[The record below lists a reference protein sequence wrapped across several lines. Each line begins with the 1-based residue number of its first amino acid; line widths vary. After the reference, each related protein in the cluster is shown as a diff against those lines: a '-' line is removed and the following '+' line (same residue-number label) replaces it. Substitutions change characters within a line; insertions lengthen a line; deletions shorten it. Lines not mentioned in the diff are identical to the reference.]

1 MRIFLKFLKWLGIT
15 LGVLLALFIGINAF
29 DEKLDPGAAAILNA
43 QPKVKAEDNAYFYW
57 AGMYTVASNS
67 PSEAGRNCVLAQLKV
82 AQAGTLINDL
92 DHIPECREQN
102 ALKTID
108 DQSIACDWRQK
119 SCLKQYFEQHATI
132 ENLAAQNKAVLAR
145 YKQLLEFKQFADT
158 YYLQQ
163 FAVFS
168 KIPPVRL
175 YQAISATRL
184 QAGDTKGFIRRTQAE
199 TRFYRMVLSG
209 ESSLLS
215 KLIGIA
221 WLEGSARLVS
231 DAVHANPALAQQNQ
245 AALLE
250 ITRPLN
256 MAERSLEKPM
266 EGEFR
271 FSTSMWRSIFAVN
284 TSLPERWLY
293 PLVFKQNA
301 TANHLYHD
309 LSIWRD
315 LSQAPTEQYLAAEK
329 TALEQL
335 SNPWRDGY
343 LHLVYNPMGKIL
355 AGIGTTAYASYPRRI
370 IDADG
375 LLRLVSLQIQI
386 AAHKIPESEI
396 PAFLKSAD
404 PPFRDPYTGQPMQ
417 WDKTRGL
424 YFHGYSE
431 RVTDKGGF
439 VSVKL

>member
-1 MRIFLKFLKWLGIT
+1 MRIFLKFLKWAGIT

-57 AGMYTVASNS
+57 AGMYTAASNS
-67 PSEAGRNCVLAQLKV
+67 PSEAGEKCVLAQLKI
-82 AQAGTLINDL
+82 AQAGTLISDL

-102 ALKTID
+102 ALKTAE

-119 SCLKQYFEQHATI
+119 PCLKQYFEQYATI

-145 YKQLLEFKQFADT
+145 YRQLLEFKQFEDG
-158 YYLQQ
+158 YYQQ
-163 FAVFS
+163 FPFFS
-168 KIPPVRL
+168 KTLPVRL

-184 QAGDTKGFIRRTQAE
+184 QAGDTKGFIRRTQVE
-199 TRFYRMVLSG
+199 TNFYRMVLSG
-209 ESSLLS
+209 ETSVIP
-215 KLIGIA
+215 KMIGIA
-221 WLEGSARLVS
+221 WLERSARLVS
-231 DAVHANPALAQQNQ
+231 DAVQANPALAQQNQ

-256 MAERSLEKPM
+256 VAERSLEKPL
-266 EGEFR
+266 EGDFR
-271 FSTSMWRSIFAVN
+271 FSTSMMRSIFAAN
-284 TSLPERWLY
+284 TSFPERWLY
-293 PLVFKQNA
+293 PLAYKQNA
-301 TANHLYHD
+301 TENYFYRD
-309 LSIWRD
+309 MIVWRG
-315 LSQAPTEQYLAAEK
+315 LSQLPTEQYLDAEK
-329 TALEQL
+329 SALERL
-335 SNPWRDGY
+335 NPWRDGY

-386 AAHKIPESEI
+386 AAQKIPESEI
-396 PAFLKSAD
+396 PTFLKSAD
-404 PPFRDPYTGQPMQ
+404 PPFRDPYTGKPMQ

-431 RVTDKGGF
+431 RITDKDGL